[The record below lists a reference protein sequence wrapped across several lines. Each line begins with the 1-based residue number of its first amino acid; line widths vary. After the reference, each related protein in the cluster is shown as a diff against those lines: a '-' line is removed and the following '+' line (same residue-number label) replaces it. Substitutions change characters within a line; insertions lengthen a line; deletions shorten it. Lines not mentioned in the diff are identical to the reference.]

1 MHAACGFLMCEGHCS
16 GGSDGRNKW
25 AQVAEWLMAADC
37 KSAALVATKV
47 RILPCAPYFFRGLW
61 FVVRGLQAGWGEMKM
76 APSGD
81 GRLVVA
87 LTVLA
92 VLAVLVWRT
101 MEPGKF
107 QQLSW
112 LLLGF
117 FALRVVLGW
126 RRSRKMGDEE
136 PVRNGDGLDV

>member
-1 MHAACGFLMCEGHCS
+1 
-16 GGSDGRNKW
+16 
-25 AQVAEWLMAADC
+25 
-37 KSAALVATKV
+37 LVARV
-47 RILPCAPYFFRGLW
+47 
-61 FVVRGLQAGWGEMKM
+61 EMDM

-87 LTVLA
+87 LVVLA

-107 QQLSW
+107 QELSW

-117 FALRVVLGW
+117 FAFRIVLT
-126 RRSRKMGDEE
+126 RMRK
-136 PVRNGDGLDV
+136 R

>member
-1 MHAACGFLMCEGHCS
+1 M
-16 GGSDGRNKW
+16 D
-25 AQVAEWLMAADC
+25 
-37 KSAALVATKV
+37 
-47 RILPCAPYFFRGLW
+47 
-61 FVVRGLQAGWGEMKM
+61 M

-87 LTVLA
+87 LVVLA

-107 QQLSW
+107 QELSW

-117 FALRVVLGW
+117 FAFRIVLT
-126 RRSRKMGDEE
+126 RMRK
-136 PVRNGDGLDV
+136 R